1 MLTAMLAYERGLP
14 RIYPMRAKRDVPNR
28 AASRAADG
36 PRRSARV
43 CVAAPLLLTWAFTAC
58 VNSDVALHVVFD
70 VPNGPLDPAQAT
82 TVDLVLHHSD
92 GTSLSRT
99 AQLKGGSLDFGTLPL
114 DEAGAISATFRAA
127 GAAMVGYGRVATPVR
142 IRDGGEVAIPI
153 RRPMVYLAAATQ
165 AADGDPATSD
175 PWALAK
181 SVVADLSPGA
191 GDLDGQLRLDVQATD
206 FVSVGPHLYAVEQ
219 PLLADGQLA
228 GALSLV
234 RFAATNHAVAERFT
248 VPVVGALTDVVGT
261 DDGDLVVIATS
272 EGVWSVDI
280 ETRKTTKVFVGGVDR
295 VAVSSTE
302 PHQLWMLQN
311 RVAALGRCGQSSTL
325 HHVELNDGASDVPRV
340 VVTAPIADVATAFGR
355 TFYADPCSSTIY
367 ETNETARV
375 APGVA
380 GPTGGNAVALRAVD
394 GMPVALVANARE
406 VFVAVER
413 NTAERVGV
421 LSLALDGSTAPRV
434 VWGERA
440 IISART
446 TEIPSITRSLTA
458 ETAHIDHLALIGDGE
473 YLALRTAVHAVEP
486 RPPQTNVPAMTADA
500 DRVWVIA
507 AANGAVHTRY
517 LSWCGLDA
525 TCRVGDVCGWSC
537 SAEQGEL
544 TPVTRHRTR
553 ALAASFGQR

>member
-1 MLTAMLAYERGLP
+1 MLPAMLAYERGLR
-14 RIYPMRAKRDVPNR
+14 RIYPRRAKRDVPNR

-248 VPVVGALTDVVGT
+248 VPVVGAVRISAAFAAECLVRAVGIDVDLFPGALGPVARSEECG
-261 DDGDLVVIATS
+261 DAVFGQDIGRHLEVLAGGAAGEEKDLVVGGHFTHGPRRGLGLVKDLVKDLAAVAQFHDADAAAPDAPEFLLGLAQHFLGEHAGAGAEVVHAPKAGAGERETVLGKHAGK
-272 EGVWSVDI
+272 GVTGFGCAHGELLARQFERTNGPRARPTEQAVEAIVLAGLLFDI
-280 ETRKTTKVFVGGVDR
+280 E
-295 VAVSSTE
+295 
-302 PHQLWMLQN
+302 
-311 RVAALGRCGQSSTL
+311 
-325 HHVELNDGASDVPRV
+325 
-340 VVTAPIADVATAFGR
+340 GR
-355 TFYADPCSSTIY
+355 TWYTAHVSRGMEKFPWFLAHASTSCRICFS
-367 ETNETARV
+367 
-375 APGVA
+375 AP
-380 GPTGGNAVALRAVD
+380 
-394 GMPVALVANARE
+394 E
-406 VFVAVER
+406 
-413 NTAERVGV
+413 
-421 LSLALDGSTAPRV
+421 LSVHLQLALPLPR
-434 VWGERA
+434 
-440 IISART
+440 
-446 TEIPSITRSLTA
+446 L
-458 ETAHIDHLALIGDGE
+458 
-473 YLALRTAVHAVEP
+473 
-486 RPPQTNVPAMTADA
+486 
-500 DRVWVIA
+500 
-507 AANGAVHTRY
+507 
-517 LSWCGLDA
+517 
-525 TCRVGDVCGWSC
+525 
-537 SAEQGEL
+537 
-544 TPVTRHRTR
+544 
-553 ALAASFGQR
+553 